1 MSRNRARGRRYDR
14 NEPKL
19 NFKKVIGVIIA
30 IAVLIMIIV
39 SIINI
44 VKDSGEKV
52 EVKSY
57 TYYTSYENGKFGVI
71 NNEGATVI
79 NTEYDEIIAIPNN
92 SKPIFICVYDVN
104 DETSTYK
111 TKVLNEKNEEVFQG
125 YDKVEAVDNFDSK
138 QNIWYEDNVL
148 RVSKDGKYGLIN
160 FEGNQVLAC
169 EYDEISAL
177 KSVKSNLLVKKAGN
191 VGLVNEKGQTII
203 PVQYKEIKIL
213 KEGYKNEY
221 IVVNENNQYGLIGTS
236 GNTLIE
242 SKYEDIKYLNSS
254 TLFAIK
260 ESGVWKLINTEEGQ
274 IIIDGGY
281 EDIIEVK
288 SDSITIVKNGKYGVI
303 NTNKEEKIASEY
315 EELKYAFSIYYMAKK
330 DGKYGVINTE
340 NQEVIPFEYM
350 NMTYIE
356 NGGFIQ
362 ADKTEIETVIFDSN
376 LGQKITGIISEINTE
391 KGYIK
396 AYVNNEYKYYNFK
409 FEEKSASDLLIANSL
424 FLSKKD
430 GKYGYVDKSG
440 KVVIDYI
447 YEDGT
452 EQNSCG
458 FAAIK
463 KDGVWGSI
471 NKIGA
476 VSKEPT
482 INLDSSIYIDFIGEW
497 HLSNNGL
504 YYEK

>member
-1 MSRNRARGRRYDR
+1 MNRRGRRYDR
-14 NEPKL
+14 NKPKL

-71 NNEGATVI
+71 NNEGTTVI
-79 NTEYDEIIAIPNN
+79 NAEYDEIISIPNN

-104 DETSTYK
+104 DETSTYR
-111 TKVLNEKNEEVFQG
+111 TKALNEKNEEVFQG
-125 YDKVEAVDNFDSK
+125 YDKIEAVDNFDSK

-221 IVVNENNQYGLIGTS
+221 IVVNENNQYGLISTS

-242 SKYEDIKYLNSS
+242 PKYEDIKYLNSS
-254 TLFAIK
+254 TLFAVK
-260 ESGVWKLINTEEGQ
+260 ESGVWKLINTEDGQ

-281 EDIIEVK
+281 DDITEVK
-288 SDSITIVKNGKYGVI
+288 SDSITIVKDGKYGVI

-340 NQEVIPFEYM
+340 NQEVIPFEYI

-409 FEEKSASDLLIANSL
+409 FEEKSASDLLTANSL

-452 EQNSCG
+452 EQNACG
-458 FAAIK
+458 FAAVK